1 MIIQFSCSILVLLF
15 SVLWE
20 KTLKTNLT
28 KNIFLS
34 NVITGGAFDGV
45 IDDNESP
52 FGYKKGEGID
62 AGKGEVDW
70 ICDRDRERTD
80 TIFDTLNPIDGKI
93 SGAGRTFIITIY

>member
-1 MIIQFSCSILVLLF
+1 MQKKCVKININFLIVIL
-15 SVLWE
+15 
-20 KTLKTNLT
+20 
-28 KNIFLS
+28 
-34 NVITGGAFDGV
+34 GGAFDGV

-93 SGAGRTFIITIY
+93 SGAGRKIIIFFYRLFFFIHTFLFQLQNRN